1 MIAFSQLQNPFCELP
16 LSTKIQKT
24 VFAREAILDLCSQLL
39 GASDSAARS
48 GLIAAAVVEEL
59 ADCACVVH
67 RYLGEVG
74 GNEMWNAVG
83 VAGDVSLEQNSLP
96 SDSRLIAPL
105 LSSVPQ
111 ALFYSGDSIRRED
124 YAHLH
129 VTRSIASLAY
139 IPLVADDGLTG
150 VIEVIGFSRDL
161 RPQSLEKLEPIVHL
175 ASPAILAGEAFELQ
189 RQNLLD
195 SVHRMSQLYDLEKSL
210 NSTLELDSV
219 LALIPIKVA
228 GMLSCQAIHV
238 WLFDGGTLR
247 LVASSGEDAT
257 VRMGMTQA
265 PGEGYVADMAEE
277 GEPLLIADAD
287 DERLQRRN
295 AAIAAGDETPPVTG
309 ALLVPLLQDGAEIGV
324 LEAIN
329 KNDPPFD
336 EDDEFFL
343 TTVAETVSSA
353 VKNASLMFAERKLEI
368 LEALVRV
375 SSEITS
381 TLRLDRL
388 LQIIVNSPQNV
399 LPFELCAIALDNR
412 GRLQLKA
419 ISGMATLP
427 LGDAQVDRMH
437 ELVRWLSTQPEPL
450 HLRQSGDSA
459 ASDLPSDVARHFEA
473 TGHRALYSLPLADD
487 QGRVG
492 LLLYESSDPDFL
504 DLPHIEMIKIL
515 AAQATVA
522 IRNALLYREVPLI
535 NLLEP
540 LMHKKQALLR
550 SSRGRRLGFAATVIV
565 VALFLVLCPLPMRVT
580 GAAVVAAQHRVTI
593 AAPLAGNVTAVF
605 AHEGQRVAAGQVLGA
620 MNDWQW
626 RTDLAASEAR
636 YKEAIL
642 VMESDLARGA
652 PKAGEDRAQMEYLRS
667 EVDRARTR
675 LDSAQLRSPI
685 AGIVVTPF
693 LQNAAGEHL
702 DAGAAFAQVV
712 DLSAA
717 VVDIAVPQSDIALIH
732 PGQSAA
738 IKLDSY
744 PQISWHHPVTIVS
757 AQAQAGNGDRSF
769 AARVPLPNPDAM
781 LRAGM
786 TGRGKIFIG
795 FRPAGYVLLRSPA
808 LWIWQTLWNW
818 IGW

>member
-1 MIAFSQLQNPFCELP
+1 MHE
-16 LSTKIQKT
+16 T
-24 VFAREAILDLCSQLL
+24 VFVRDALLDLCSLL
-39 GASDSAARS
+39 LAASDSAARS
-48 GLIAAAVVEEL
+48 GLIAAAVIEEL
-59 ADCACVVH
+59 GDCACVVH
-67 RYLGEVG
+67 RYLGDGG

-83 VAGDVSLEQNSLP
+83 VAGDVSLEQSSLP
-96 SDSRLIAPL
+96 FDSRLIAPL
-105 LSSVPQ
+105 LSSLPQ
-111 ALFYSGDSIRRED
+111 VLFYSSDSIRRED

-139 IPLVADDGLTG
+139 VPLVEDDELTG

-161 RPQSLEKLEPIVHL
+161 RPQDLEKLEPIFHL

-189 RQNLLD
+189 RKNLLD

-257 VRMGMTQA
+257 VQSGMTQA

-277 GEPLLIADAD
+277 GEPLLIADAS
-287 DERLQRRN
+287 DERLRRRN

-329 KNDPPFD
+329 KNDAPFD

-353 VKNASLMFAERKLEI
+353 VKNASLLFAERKLEI

-419 ISGMATLP
+419 VSGMAALP

-437 ELVRWLSTQPEPL
+437 ELVRWLSAQPESQ
-450 HLRQSGDSA
+450 HLRQPGES
-459 ASDLPSDVARHFEA
+459 ASDLPPDVVRHFEA
-473 TGHRALYSLPLADD
+473 TGYRALYSLPLADD

-504 DLPHIEMIKIL
+504 DLPHTEMIKIL

-550 SSRGRRLGFAATVIV
+550 SSRSRRLGFAATVIV
-565 VALFLVLCPLPMRVT
+565 AALFLVLCPLPMRVT
-580 GAAVVAAQHRVTI
+580 GPAVVAAQHRVTI

-605 AHEGQRVAAGQVLGA
+605 AHEGQRVVAGQVLGA

-652 PKAGEDRAQMEYLRS
+652 AKAGEDRAQMEYLRS
-667 EVDRARTR
+667 EVDRARAR

-702 DAGAAFAQVV
+702 DAGATFAQVV
-712 DLSAA
+712 DLSSA

-744 PQISWHHPVTIVS
+744 PQISWHHPVTVVS

-769 AARVPLPNPDAM
+769 AARVSLPNSDAM

-795 FRPAGYVLLRSPA
+795 FRPAGYVLLRRPA
-808 LWIWQTLWNW
+808 LWLRQTLWNW